1 MTGRREV
8 RPYSYALVILL
19 FVLVNSS
26 YTSSPI
32 SDSAAPIISASSDVV
47 ISTNTTWTMAE
58 SPYVFQG
65 NVTIAE
71 GVTLTIESGVSVKF
85 DLPTTPFPIP
95 EGLYGF
101 YVEGTVRTNTTDGE
115 PVRFTSNLSVPW
127 YNKWRGIVVQPS
139 GRLILNNSI
148 VEYAWIDVFIDQSDG
163 NVIENSTIRFS
174 DRGGIEAFASDD
186 NRFLSNLFERN
197 DKNSISLSGERNRIV
212 SNTFLDPSGAVG
224 LRSQASNNTVAGNIF
239 EGNGIAISLTGHHN
253 NVSNNIISGSP
264 FAGIGLGGSENLISH
279 NQIHDNYFGFYMG
292 SSGRN
297 DVRMNSIANN
307 HYGVH
312 CWIAWNDTFRNN
324 SFLGNA
330 IYAVWSR
337 DCALDISSNFW
348 GSQNA
353 SALNS
358 MIFTYAGPVPQPINP
373 LLDDRTGLG
382 LIRVSAEDWT
392 GVVDLDRP
400 VLVDGRLNIRNATIT
415 LNSSHSRNFIHVA
428 GDMYVENSSFASSS
442 RFTVLYLNGSQGWIR
457 NSTFAGPKSLS
468 IEGHNISLVGNDI
481 HHGFHGVSI
490 TRGATGNTIESNSI
504 RSNLEVGI
512 YMHYADSNLV
522 KGNRIVDN
530 RPLFGFGPGGV
541 DLYSS
546 SYNVIVENSIERNDF
561 YGLRIW
567 GEYEANTI
575 FHNSFVDNVWRQA
588 SQGFFG
594 ANIWDDGY
602 PSGGNYW
609 SDYSGSDFF
618 SGPGQD
624 VPGSDSIGDTPYER
638 VGGNSADRYPLMA
651 NVSPPT
657 VTEASLQGKHWQN
670 VSIRWNLSVDD
681 GDRSERVVAYEVR
694 RGTSYDRY
702 GLGYNVISTIPAG
715 SVSYNDSFSG
725 EGDPNDYFFVVC
737 SVDILGYSSCSS
749 GQAAKFTRPLSRGA
763 NLVSIPLIQSNESIE
778 TVLQTVSYDKV
789 WSYDASSQE
798 WKWYMSFKTYRRGLW
813 SVNHTVG
820 LWINVTE
827 ESNLTVAGIVPI
839 TTDIHLSAGWNL
851 VGFPSLNSSFTVSDL
866 NAVIGATRV
875 EGFDSLAPP
884 FYLRVQGDTEVLQAG
899 YGYWVR
905 IESETVWVVGFS

>member
-1 MTGRREV
+1 
-8 RPYSYALVILL
+8 
-19 FVLVNSS
+19 
-26 YTSSPI
+26 
-32 SDSAAPIISASSDVV
+32 
-47 ISTNTTWTMAE
+47 MAE

-101 YVEGTVRTNTTDGE
+101 YVEGTVQTNTTGGE

-148 VEYAWIDVFIDQSDG
+148 VEYTWISVTLNQSDD

-174 DRGGIEAFASDD
+174 SRRGIEAPASHD

-197 DKNSISLSGERNRIV
+197 DKSSLSVGGERNRII

-224 LRSQASNNTVAGNIF
+224 LGGSNNTVAWNIF
-239 EGNGIAISLTGHHN
+239 EGNSIAISLNGHHN
-253 NVSNNIISGSP
+253 NVSNNIISGS
-264 FAGIGLGGSENLISH
+264 AVSGIDLGLGGNENLISH
-279 NQIHDNYFGFYMG
+279 NQIHDNYYGFFIG
-292 SSGRN
+292 SSWRN
-297 DVRMNSIANN
+297 DVRMNSIVNN

-312 CWIAWNDTFRNN
+312 CWRGWNDTFRNN

-337 DCALDISSNFW
+337 ECTLDISGNFW

-358 MIFTYAGPVPQPINP
+358 MIFTYTEPVPQPSNP
-373 LLDDRTGLG
+373 LLEDRTGLG
-382 LIRVSAEDWT
+382 LIRVSAENWT
-392 GVVDLDRP
+392 GVIDLDRP
-400 VLVDGRLNIRNATIT
+400 VLVDGRLNVRNATIT
-415 LNSSHSRNFIHVA
+415 LDSSHSRNFIHVA

-442 RFTVLYLNGSQGWIR
+442 RFTVLYLNGSRGWIR
-457 NSTFAGPKSLS
+457 NSTFAGPRSLS

-481 HHGFHGVSI
+481 HHGFYGVSI
-490 TRGATGNTIESNSI
+490 TRGATRNTIESNSI
-504 RSNLEVGI
+504 RSNLKVGI
-512 YMHYADSNLV
+512 WMRYADSNLV
-522 KGNRIVDN
+522 KGNRIVEN
-530 RPLFGFGPGGV
+530 RALVGSSRGGV

-546 SYNVIVENSIERNDF
+546 SYNVIVENSIERNGF
-561 YGLRIW
+561 YGLCIW

-575 FHNSFVDNVWRQA
+575 FHNSFVDNRWRQA
-588 SQGFFG
+588 SQGDFDT
-594 ANIWDDGY
+594 NVWDDGY

-618 SGPGQD
+618 GGSNQD
-624 VPGSDSIGDTPYER
+624 IPGSDSIGDTPYLG
-638 VGGNSADRYPLMA
+638 VAGKSADRYPLMA
-651 NVSPPT
+651 NVGPPT
-657 VTEASLQGKHWQN
+657 ALEASLQGEHWQN
-670 VSIRWNLSVDD
+670 VSIRWDLSVDD

-749 GQAAKFTRPLSRGA
+749 RQAAKFTRLLSRGA
-763 NLVSIPLIQSNESIE
+763 NLVSIPLIQSDESIE

-798 WKWYMSFKTYRRGLW
+798 WKWYMSFKTYRRGLR
-813 SVNHTVG
+813 SANHTMG
-820 LWINVTE
+820 LWIDVTK
-827 ESNLTVAGIVPI
+827 ESNLTVAGTVPI
-839 TTDIHLSAGWNL
+839 TTDIRLSAGWNL